1 MSSQAAYVGVPGAG
15 RIHLPTDMGRLAHH
29 AMALWSP
36 CRPRAL
42 LARRAVSVVLK
53 SVGPKVIP
61 GPRHHLDALGDAE
74 PWSAI
79 IDAATR
85 TVGQSRL
92 AIYRPPQH
100 DRLGCAVLMIG
111 PDGAVGF
118 LKIRPREDG
127 GLAKEIE
134 ALAALGGSGGGL
146 WIPELL
152 QEGTRGP
159 WRYALT
165 SPIPTSMHVP
175 SSGEALDSMMDNVY
189 RRIIGVLGDPPVRGY
204 EPMHGDLTPW
214 NVRGLRDGR
223 TAVFDWES
231 AGWGPPG
238 ADHAYFWASAVA
250 VGLSRQPVSASP
262 EIVAFWTDRLAA
274 RNTDS
279 PREARLAARLL
290 RAMSNG

>member
-1 MSSQAAYVGVPGAG
+1 MSSQAAFVGVPGAG

-42 LARRAVSVVLK
+42 MARRAVSVALK
-53 SVGPKVIP
+53 SFGPKVIP
-61 GPRHHLDALGDAE
+61 GRRLHLDALGDGE

-79 IDAATR
+79 IDVATR
-85 TVGQSRL
+85 TVGRSRL

-100 DRLGCAVLMIG
+100 DRPGCAVLMIG

-134 ALAALGGSGGGL
+134 ALAVLGRSGGGL

-189 RRIIGVLGDPPVRGY
+189 RRLIGVLGAPPVRGY

-238 ADHAYFWASAVA
+238 ADHAYFRASAAA

-262 EIVAFWTDRLAA
+262 EVVAFWTDRLAA

-279 PREARLAARLL
+279 PREARLAAQLL